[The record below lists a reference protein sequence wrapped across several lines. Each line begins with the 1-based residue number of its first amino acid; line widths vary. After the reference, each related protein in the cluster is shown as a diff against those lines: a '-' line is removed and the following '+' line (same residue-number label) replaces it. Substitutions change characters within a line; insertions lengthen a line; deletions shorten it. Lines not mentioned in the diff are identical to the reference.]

1 MEKVL
6 SSHVG
11 LKINE
16 WYYHIQRFN
25 VPDAEAYKEEI
36 KSMLDHMEEN
46 QDLLLYFSLME
57 FRHKLMLDYL
67 NPLENG
73 KERANFKELAMK
85 IKRDQEKLTGL
96 LEYYFNFFYGM
107 YEFENYEYL
116 NAITFYKRAEKKLS
130 LVSDDI
136 ERAEFN
142 YKMAEIYY
150 HMKQTHMS
158 MHHIAQAIECYR
170 EKDTYTVREIQC
182 SFVIGLNYI
191 DMGCPEKAIPHFQH
205 ALEKA
210 ADNSTKRLKGSALY
224 NLGLSYFHHND
235 LSMAI
240 KYFNESIH
248 SFKEQGYEHLNK
260 ILDPLV
266 MLTKSYF
273 KNDQSDL
280 GLYAL
285 NYGFELAEKLKDD
298 IFINTFIMLKSLY
311 IDNNVNRII
320 ESMAY
325 LESKSFFANLED
337 LAKDAAKHY
346 NKAGDI
352 ERSNEF
358 YEKILYFQHQIKR
371 GDCLYEI

>member
-311 IDNNVNRII
+311 IDNNVNRIT

>member
-158 MHHIAQAIECYR
+158 MHHIAQAIQCYR

-210 ADNSTKRLKGSALY
+210 TDNSTKRLKGSALY
-224 NLGLSYFHHND
+224 NLGLSYFHNNN

-273 KNDQSDL
+273 KDNQSDL

-285 NYGFELAEKLKDD
+285 NYGIELAEKLKDD

-311 IDNNVNRII
+311 IDNNVNRIT

-346 NKAGDI
+346 NKAGDL

>member
-158 MHHIAQAIECYR
+158 MHHIAQAIQCYR

-224 NLGLSYFHHND
+224 NLGLSYFHNNN
-235 LSMAI
+235 LSKAI

-273 KNDQSDL
+273 KDNQSDL

-285 NYGFELAEKLKDD
+285 NYGIELAEKLKDD

-311 IDNNVNRII
+311 IDNNVNRIT

-346 NKAGDI
+346 NKAGDL

>member
-205 ALEKA
+205 ALKKA

-298 IFINTFIMLKSLY
+298 IFINTFIILKSLY
-311 IDNNVNRII
+311 IDNNVNRIT

>member
-158 MHHIAQAIECYR
+158 MHHIAQAIQCYR

-191 DMGCPEKAIPHFQH
+191 DMGQPEKAIPHFQH

-224 NLGLSYFHHND
+224 NLGLSYFHNNN

-273 KNDQSDL
+273 KDNQSDL

-285 NYGFELAEKLKDD
+285 NYGIELAEKLKDD

-311 IDNNVNRII
+311 IDNNVNRIT

>member
-170 EKDTYTVREIQC
+170 EKETYTVREIQC

-210 ADNSTKRLKGSALY
+210 ADNST
-224 NLGLSYFHHND
+224 
-235 LSMAI
+235 
-240 KYFNESIH
+240 
-248 SFKEQGYEHLNK
+248 
-260 ILDPLV
+260 
-266 MLTKSYF
+266 
-273 KNDQSDL
+273 
-280 GLYAL
+280 
-285 NYGFELAEKLKDD
+285 
-298 IFINTFIMLKSLY
+298 
-311 IDNNVNRII
+311 
-320 ESMAY
+320 
-325 LESKSFFANLED
+325 
-337 LAKDAAKHY
+337 
-346 NKAGDI
+346 
-352 ERSNEF
+352 
-358 YEKILYFQHQIKR
+358 
-371 GDCLYEI
+371 

>member
-73 KERANFKELAMK
+73 KERANFRELAMK

-224 NLGLSYFHHND
+224 NLGLSYFHNND
-235 LSMAI
+235 LSTAI

-273 KNDQSDL
+273 KNDQRDL

-285 NYGFELAEKLKDD
+285 NYGLELAEKLKDD
-298 IFINTFIMLKSLY
+298 IFINTFVMLRSLY
-311 IDNNVNRII
+311 IDNNENRIK

-325 LESKSFFANLED
+325 LESKSFFANVED
-337 LAKDAAKHY
+337 LAKDAVKHY

>member
-73 KERANFKELAMK
+73 KERANFRELAMK

-224 NLGLSYFHHND
+224 NLGLSYFHNND
-235 LSMAI
+235 LSTAI

-273 KNDQSDL
+273 KNDQRDL

-285 NYGFELAEKLKDD
+285 NYGLELAEKLKDD
-298 IFINTFIMLKSLY
+298 TFINTFVMLRSLY
-311 IDNNVNRII
+311 IDNNENRIK

-337 LAKDAAKHY
+337 LAKDAVKHY